1 LEGFDFPHFLN
12 ACSIF
17 LLQNDE
23 GRAPDMV
30 FTVGAL
36 KDA

>member
-1 LEGFDFPHFLN
+1 VEGFDFPHFLN
-12 ACSIF
+12 ACF
-17 LLQNDE
+17 LLQNDD